1 MDEGA
6 ATVASAKECLFLLS
20 ETIKHIDSFK
30 LMSTPGNSKLTIY
43 SELTELKNT
52 VDTLKLAII
61 KYLSQ
66 HLRSFPSQ
74 LLKATKKALK
84 EITQALL
91 SVDYSSTADV
101 WNATHLRLYQLD
113 FLLAFQCHQLQELC
127 SEHYLS
133 PSSVLCTSTA
143 KEFWETFFPALV
155 RLMVVSASCMPL
167 YAMLT

>member
-6 ATVASAKECLFLLS
+6 STVASAKECLFLLS

-66 HLRSFPSQ
+66 HLRSFPSC
-74 LLKATKKALK
+74 LLLATREVLK
-84 EITQALL
+84 EVTQSLL
-91 SVDYSSTADV
+91 AVDHTTTAET
-101 WNATHLRLYQLD
+101 WNATLLRLYQLD

-127 SEHYLS
+127 SEHYLN
-133 PSSVLCTSTA
+133 PSSILCTISS
-143 KEFWETFFPALV
+143 KEFWETFFPAQV
-155 RLMVVSASCMPL
+155 RKINDFPRLCGP
-167 YAMLT
+167 